1 MSLTFINTNKLPRK
15 PVPGHGEVTEVLNEA
30 LCGAKNVVASLHWL
44 KAGDTFRA
52 EATNKHQLVY
62 LMEGVGRIT
71 INGKD
76 YEVVKGAGAYLGP
89 SETAEV
95 EATDGTVKLFV
106 VVVPKIPK

>member
-1 MSLTFINTNKLPRK
+1 MSLTFINSNKLPRK
-15 PVPGHGEVTEVLNEA
+15 SMPSHGEVTEVLNEA
-30 LCGAKNVVASLHWL
+30 LCGAKNVVASLHGL
-44 KAGDTFRA
+44 KTGDTFRA
-52 EATNKHQLVY
+52 DAINKHQLVY
-62 LMEGVGRIT
+62 LMEGAGRIT

-76 YEVVKGAGAYLGP
+76 YIVVKGAGAYLGP